1 MTIASPASVAPIYAA
16 GTRRLE
22 EMIADARRMAYQENY
37 SYTEGWDDNTVS
49 RIFNLGLDRLYA
61 GVTEI
66 DNPANINEVYL
77 DVIAQQTEYQLPIE
91 VHMAIRIMD
100 VRYLYGTQSWEFITL
115 RQGMIQDRFG
125 YPTNIPDTYAI
136 RNGKLIL
143 SPAPNLTKLRSLIIN
158 FQVRMRSLD
167 VRRGKV
173 ASVLSTVGDI
183 TAITNFN
190 PAGVTTLAP
199 HGLSTG
205 DKVSISGVVGMEQ
218 INGQIS
224 TITVTGANSFD
235 LDTVDST
242 LYGTYV
248 SGGLFFLVPVQFQL
262 NFTPT
267 SQKDVNM
274 QANADSILDKNDWV
288 CFVGRNGEP
297 IVDAVP
303 TASYN
308 TTTFVLTAENTYA
321 FPADEY
327 LNLINTLANGQ
338 IPYVVTGDFASTHSA
353 LDRQCEDHLI
363 EYCILRLLR
372 LQSAAEPTQIQ
383 LDTEDRVLNRLI
395 SAYRRYRPSIIPV
408 IWQER
413 LRPRSWPWGRRGM
426 Y

>member
-1 MTIASPASVAPIYAA
+1 MTIVSPASVAPIYAS

-37 SYTEGWDDNTVS
+37 SYTEGWDDNTVA
-49 RIFNLGLDRLYA
+49 RIFNLGMDRLYA
-61 GVTEI
+61 GITEI
-66 DNPANINEVYL
+66 DNPANINEVAL
-77 DVIAQQTEYQLPIE
+77 DVIAQQTEYPIPIDI
-91 VHMAIRIMD
+91 HMAIRIMD
-100 VRYLYGTQSWEFITL
+100 VRYIYGTQSWEFITL

-136 RNGKLIL
+136 RNGKMIL
-143 SPAPNLTKLRSLIIN
+143 SPAPNLTKLRSLIVN

-173 ASVLSTVGDI
+173 ASVLTHVG
-183 TAITNFN
+183 TITNITN
-190 PAGVTTLAP
+190 ATNALVTDPA
-199 HGLSTG
+199 HGLVTG
-205 DKVSISGVVGMEQ
+205 NKVSISGVVGMEQ

-224 TITVTGANSFD
+224 TITVLNANQYT

-248 SGGLFFLVPVQFQL
+248 SGGLAFLVPVQFQL
-262 NFTPT
+262 DFTPT

-274 QANADSILDKNDWV
+274 KANADSILDKNDWV

-297 IVDAVP
+297 IVDAIP

-308 TTTFVLTAENTYA
+308 ITTRVLTAENTYA

-327 LNLINTLANGQ
+327 TNLINTISNGQ
-338 IPYVVTGDFASTHSA
+338 IPYVVVGDFSSTHSA